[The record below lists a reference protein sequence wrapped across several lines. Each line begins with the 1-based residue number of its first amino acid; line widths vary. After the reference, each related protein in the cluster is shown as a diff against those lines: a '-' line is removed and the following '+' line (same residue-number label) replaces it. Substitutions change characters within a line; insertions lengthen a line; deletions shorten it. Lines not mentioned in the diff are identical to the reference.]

1 MVINDFYLLL
11 GQLLIVIV
19 ILIVILFVIILIF
32 GSFIAKK
39 EQILFPR
46 FILFVV
52 DLLYSPFKTIANLLK
67 FDEYL
72 IDNIAIKV
80 RDDVN
85 KEKFEKIPADKI
97 LIFLPHCLRH
107 RDCKAPLQKEGV
119 NCTECGLC
127 SIGVIKKKAEPM
139 GYKLYI
145 VPGSS
150 FVKKIVMENKFKAV
164 LGVAC
169 HEDLNQII
177 MLLAPYCPQEVL
189 LRKTGCFETRVNI
202 KEVFEKLDSK
212 Y

>member
-1 MVINDFYLLL
+1 MHAGVEHILFNDFYLLP

-85 KEKFEKIPADKI
+85 KEKFKKIPADKT
-97 LIFLPHCLRH
+97 LIFLPDDRSEE
-107 RDCKAPLQKEGV
+107 RRVGKE
-119 NCTECGLC
+119 CR
-127 SIGVIKKKAEPM
+127 SRW
-139 GYKLYI
+139 
-145 VPGSS
+145 S
-150 FVKKIVMENKFKAV
+150 
-164 LGVAC
+164 
-169 HEDLNQII
+169 
-177 MLLAPYCPQEVL
+177 PYH
-189 LRKTGCFETRVNI
+189 
-202 KEVFEKLDSK
+202 
-212 Y
+212 